1 MLETQQQLAVAV
13 SVDKKKDAMIEQLDK
28 TLSKLVDGWKKQEAE
43 KQEALEGLKTE
54 KEGVDKAL
62 EKAKK
67 DYESLVADQNHLAE
81 QLQHQMVLLKR
92 KDAERQAE
100 IQRLK
105 AEAAKVE
112 SLFEKEKKKVSFL
125 PPDFVR
131 MKVPTPKFPSSSSW
145 SDYFAFFLEP
155 SLNIEII
162 RLVSLGNRV

>member
-43 KQEALEGLKTE
+43 KQEALDGLKTE

-62 EKAKK
+62 DKAKK

-81 QLQHQMVLLKR
+81 QLQHQMLLLKR
-92 KDAERQAE
+92 KDAERQTE

-105 AEAAKVE
+105 AESGKLE
-112 SLFEKEKKKVSFL
+112 SLVDKERKKV
-125 PPDFVR
+125 
-131 MKVPTPKFPSSSSW
+131 T
-145 SDYFAFFLEP
+145 
-155 SLNIEII
+155 NQI
-162 RLVSLGNRV
+162 RG